1 MKKDLSQLQSG
12 RGERLPVHRRAGFFS
27 PLFDDYF
34 EPARWMDDFFG
45 RDLSGF
51 ADQARSLS
59 PAIDIDETKDE
70 YLITADMPG
79 IKQEDINIECTG
91 NQLTISAE
99 RKYESTEGRKQERRE
114 RFYGT
119 FQRSFT
125 LPTGVDADKIQADYE
140 GGVLTVTVPK
150 VEQAKSRKIQIG
162 EKAATSAQSGSE
174 KH

>member
-1 MKKDLSQLQSG
+1 MKRDLAQTG
-12 RGERLPVHRRAGFFS
+12 RADRLPINRRSSFFS
-27 PLFDDYF
+27 PLFEEYF
-34 EPARWMDDFFG
+34 EPARWFDDFLNREMSG
-45 RDLSGF
+45 LSEH
-51 ADQARSLS
+51 ARSLA
-59 PAIDIDETKDE
+59 PAIDIDETNDE

-99 RKYESTEGRKQERRE
+99 RKSETAEGRKQERRE

-125 LPTGVDADKIQADYE
+125 LPAGVDADKIQAAYE
-140 GGVLTVTVPK
+140 GGVLTITVPK
-150 VEQAKSRKIQIG
+150 VEQAKARRIEIGSRKTT
-162 EKAATSAQSGSE
+162 EEDSRE